1 MAEGNLKGSRW
12 RAVWFLGN
20 PAALFFAM
28 YGLNCLLTGRGML
41 TEPSHF
47 IMGSFSL
54 TPVTGRIAA
63 ITGIGY
69 LAGAIS
75 AFCVGLTTLERSRR
89 WHIVRRILQWTSLLA
104 MLWLFHTAHVLRR

>member
-1 MAEGNLKGSRW
+1 MAEGDTRRSRW
-12 RAVWFLGN
+12 RAVWLLGN
-20 PAALFFAM
+20 PAALFFAV
-28 YGLNCLLTGRGML
+28 YGLKCLLTERGML
-41 TEPSHF
+41 TEPSHL
-47 IMGSFSL
+47 IMGSFYL

-89 WHIVRRILQWTSLLA
+89 WHTVRRILQWTTLLA